1 MEEILR
7 AILGRLESIE
17 ARLSQEGAVMSIP
30 KKGASITV
38 HPDSDTCWQITVTK
52 DGQKTYPDFQAVA
65 LFGRVVNGEL
75 YDPPIYKGEQ
85 PPPKVVLHVKCGD
98 AIYTL
103 RFSVENA
110 FSMICL
116 QLEQVNLKEPVYIK
130 PERGT
135 REKKSVLARVF
146 TRDGSPVRV
155 EEKVKLEQFK
165 PGAVARW
172 NILIDQIRQAHGT
185 SAPKWNDDSDDLD
198 SYDSV
203 DAPNENYTK
212 LFIKLSE
219 IGATTEW
226 IEWTKGLIAK
236 RSFLP
241 STLTYEQAKEIFL
254 FVKAKLQSP
263 SQ

>member
-17 ARLSQEGAVMSIP
+17 ARLSQEGAVMAIP

-38 HPDSDTCWQITVTK
+38 HPDSETCWQITVTE
-52 DGQKTYPDFQAVA
+52 DGQKSYPDFQAVA
-65 LFGRVVNGEL
+65 IFGRIINGEL
-75 YDPPIYKGEQ
+75 YDPPPYKGKQ
-85 PPPKVVLHVKCGD
+85 PPPKVVLHIKCGD
-98 AIYTL
+98 SIFNL
-103 RFSVENA
+103 RFSTENA

-116 QLEQVNLKEPVYIK
+116 QLEQVNLGDPVYIK

-146 TRDGSPVRV
+146 TRDGSPVQV
-155 EEKVKLEQFK
+155 EDSMKLEEWKNQ
-165 PGAVARW
+165 AVDRW
-172 NILIDQIRQAHGT
+172 NALINRIRQTHGT
-185 SAPKWNDDSDDLD
+185 SAPQRNDETPNDS
-198 SYDSV
+198 
-203 DAPNENYTK
+203 PNEHYRR
-212 LFIKLSE
+212 LFDRLSE
-219 IGATTEW
+219 IGATPEW
-226 IEWTKGLIAK
+226 VEWTKGLIAQ
-236 RSFLP
+236 RRFSP